1 MTNHRK
7 PRSVAAAT
15 ALAERFAEL
24 AGSIE
29 LIEAERCQAIAEA
42 NAEADKIAA
51 PLLAERDRLYE
62 LLAAW
67 WPGVAEQLTE
77 GKRKSIEL
85 GGCLIGSR
93 QGGDSLAVTGQE
105 AAIVTALQRE
115 DWGKDLLK
123 TKVTLDKAAVLKS
136 LDGVYAKPL
145 AKLGLARKP
154 GEETVFVERA
164 EQKGVRT

>member
-1 MTNHRK
+1 MISHRK
-7 PRSVAAAT
+7 PRSTAAAT
-15 ALAERFAEL
+15 ALLERFAVL
-24 AGSIE
+24 QGDIE
-29 LIEAERCQAIAEA
+29 LIEAERGQAIAEA
-42 NAEADKIAA
+42 NAEADKVAA
-51 PLLAERDRLYE
+51 PLLTERDRLYE

-93 QGGDSLAVTGQE
+93 QGKDSLAVAGDE
-105 AAIVTALQRE
+105 EKIVSALQRK
-115 DWGKDLLK
+115 DWAEDLLK
-123 TKVTLDKAAVLKS
+123 TKVSLDKVAVLKS

-145 AKLGLARKP
+145 AKLGLSRKA